1 MPAMKMY
8 IVNKTIIF
16 ILCFATLF
24 LYLFLGE
31 CYSGSDVEV
40 AYNRDGPSN
49 HCITRNFKECSAI
62 SLGNNGSQE
71 DCVGAQGSNYV
82 YRIIGMQQD
91 QGSRREDYS
100 RIRWRKKMANE

>member
-1 MPAMKMY
+1 M
-8 IVNKTIIF
+8 NKTIIF